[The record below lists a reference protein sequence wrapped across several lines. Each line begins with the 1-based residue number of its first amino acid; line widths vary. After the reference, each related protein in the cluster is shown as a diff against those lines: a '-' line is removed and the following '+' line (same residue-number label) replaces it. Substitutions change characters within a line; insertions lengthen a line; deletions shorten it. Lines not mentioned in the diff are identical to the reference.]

1 LVVLEAASE
10 WGMSPDQVVKTDVV
24 WFLRWLAVR
33 DVKVKSQKAEARKQT
48 QKDEARK
55 RNGK

>member
-10 WGMSPDQVVKTDVV
+10 WGMSPDQVIKTDVV

-33 DVKVKSQKAEARKQT
+33 DVKVKAQKAEARKQA